1 MDVLR
6 VGNLFIHLNHS
17 FPTILIYEGRKKRT
31 KRRPLKVAII
41 TLLMAFRFSV
51 VSLCGESGCPDFKCG
66 SSSLALPN
74 KYLICCSAAPPSLE
88 ASAGRVTAPPAAASR
103 SLPLCSLTYANGGRV
118 QSQMMTAAG
127 PLDGWAGEWDGGG
140 SEGELLN

>member
-1 MDVLR
+1 M
-6 VGNLFIHLNHS
+6 NLFIHLNYS
-17 FPTILIYEGRKKRT
+17 FLAILFFEGQKNRT

-51 VSLCGESGCPDFKCG
+51 VCLRCESGCPDFKCG

-74 KYLICCSAAPPSLE
+74 KYLICCSAATPSLE
-88 ASAGRVTAPPAAASR
+88 ASAGRVTAPPAAATL
-103 SLPLCSLTYANGGRV
+103 SLPLCSLTYANGGSV
-118 QSQMMTAAG
+118 QSPMMTAAG
-127 PLDGWAGEWDGGG
+127 WLDGWAGEWDGGT